1 MKQDK
6 QYVVAFQHPQD
17 VGIDLEIIWASSPLN
32 AMLSFLDYDHVPEGI
47 DSAAELQDWLWDT
60 EESLINYIEV

>member
-1 MKQDK
+1 MKQDR

-17 VGIDLEIIWASSPLN
+17 AGIDLEIVFGTDPLD
-32 AMLSFLDYDHVPEGI
+32 AMLNFLDYDHIPDGI
-47 DSAAELQDWLWDT
+47 DSAVDLQDWLWDT

>member
-6 QYVVAFQHPQD
+6 KYVVAFQHPQED
-17 VGIDLEIIWASSPLN
+17 SIDLEIVFAANPLE
-32 AMLSFLDYDHVPEGI
+32 AMLNFLDYDHVPEGI
-47 DSAAELQDWLWDT
+47 DTAVDLQDWLWDT